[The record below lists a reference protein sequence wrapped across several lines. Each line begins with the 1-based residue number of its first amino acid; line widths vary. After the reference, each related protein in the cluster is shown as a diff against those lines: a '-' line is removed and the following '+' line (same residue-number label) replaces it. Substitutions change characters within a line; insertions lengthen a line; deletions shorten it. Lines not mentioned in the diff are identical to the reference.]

1 LPSSVFSLLII
12 RMPAVHR
19 LGLTGGIGSGKS
31 SVARLLE
38 ERGADTID
46 ADAISRACT
55 APGGSAMQAITET
68 FGPNFV
74 NTDGAL
80 HRDNMRKHVFAHPHA
95 KAQLEAILHP
105 LIAAQIRELAGQSRA
120 RCLVFD
126 VPLLVESPR
135 WRPQLDHVVVV
146 DCTRETQVRRVQARS
161 GWDLATIN
169 GVMRNQSSRSQRLSA
184 ADIVIFNDGN
194 EMEHLRWQVDELAAQ
209 FGL

>member
-1 LPSSVFSLLII
+1 MSP
-12 RMPAVHR
+12 VHR

-31 SVARLLE
+31 SVAKLLQAL
-38 ERGADTID
+38 GAEIID

-55 APGGSAMQAITET
+55 ATGGSAMHAIAET
-68 FGPNFV
+68 FGPDFV

-80 HRDNMRKHVFAHPHA
+80 HRDNMRRHVFAHPQA

-105 LIAAQIRELAGQSRA
+105 LIAAQIRRQADRTRA
-120 RCLVFD
+120 SCLVFD

-135 WRPQLDHVVVV
+135 WRPQMDHILVV
-146 DCTRETQVRRVQARS
+146 DCSKETQMRRVQARN
-161 GWDLATIN
+161 GWDIATIN
-169 GVMRNQSSRSQRLSA
+169 SVIQNQSSRSQRVAA

-194 EMEHLRWQVDELAAQ
+194 EMEHLRRLVNDLAAQ